1 MSVRRTV
8 TIDFAR
14 PSGAIAGPTAGHRAE
29 KPSSGFS
36 FDPGAW
42 VDMAYPCLETVMV
55 EAGGKKS
62 RRKAQFSSE
71 GFRKMI
77 AGFEAEKARREAEG
91 VDHSLLGNRD
101 HLALMR
107 DNGTEAYGWL
117 DGLKIGDDGHLWGHI
132 RWTSLGTEAA
142 LGGVYRFVSVE
153 VEDAEGDKKPAD
165 AVLEWNRIT
174 GFAVTNQ
181 PALEDLRPFC
191 HRAGGTIEERNQPKG
206 PKMENLK
213 KMLGLAPE
221 ATDADVE
228 AKVKE
233 LLDAKAEANSAAAEA
248 EMAKKAAAFSKTHAG
263 KFPDEAAAVAF
274 FRAAPEKAEELVGRF
289 RVVTPTAD
297 EAKKALDEQEK
308 KFVAAHSAKFEDATA
323 AQAFFRASPEKAEE
337 LVAKIRVPAVSHR
350 GGGNPDDVDGEGAL
364 TPKAA
369 FSKYQAMPEG
379 PEKEKFFD
387 AHVLAINTGELESK
401 SGK

>member
-1 MSVRRTV
+1 MSARRV
-8 TIDFAR
+8 IVIDFAG
-14 PSGAIAGPTAGHRAE
+14 PSRAIAGPSAGHRAE
-29 KPSSGFS
+29 KPASGFT
-36 FDPGAW
+36 FDPEAW

-62 RRKAQFSSE
+62 RRKAKFSAE

-77 AGFEAEKARREAEG
+77 AGFEAEKARRAAEG
-91 VDHSLLGNRD
+91 KDHSLLGNKD
-101 HLALMR
+101 HLALLR

-132 RWTSLGTEAA
+132 KWTSLGVEAA
-142 LGGVYRFVSVE
+142 TGGVYRFVSVE

-191 HRAGGTIEERNQPKG
+191 HRVGGETIEEEKQPKG

-213 KMLGLAPE
+213 KMLGLEPT

-233 LLDAKAEANSAAAEA
+233 LLEAKASADSAAAEA
-248 EMAKKAAAFSKTHAG
+248 DMAKKAAAFSKTHAG

-289 RVVTPTAD
+289 RVVTPD
-297 EAKKALDEQEK
+297 PSEEKKKLDEQEK
-308 KFVAAHSAKFEDATA
+308 KFVAEHSAKFEDAQA
-323 AQAFFRASPEKAEE
+323 AQDFFRACTEKAAT

-350 GGGNPDDVDGEGAL
+350 GGGSPEEKGAMTPSAAYSKHESMPD
-364 TPKAA
+364 
-369 FSKYQAMPEG
+369 G
-379 PEKEKFFD
+379 PEKDKFFD
-387 AHVLAINTGELESK
+387 EHVEAINAGAVEAK
-401 SGK
+401 ARK

>member
-1 MSVRRTV
+1 MSARRIV
-8 TIDFAR
+8 VIDFAGPSR
-14 PSGAIAGPTAGHRAE
+14 PIAGPTAGHRAE
-29 KPSSGFS
+29 NQAIGFS
-36 FDPGAW
+36 FDPEAW

-62 RRKAQFSSE
+62 RRKARFTAE
-71 GFRKMI
+71 GFRAMI
-77 AGFEAEKARREAEG
+77 AGFEEVKARRAAEG
-91 VDHSLLGNRD
+91 KDHSLLGNKD
-101 HLALMR
+101 HLALLR

-132 RWTSLGTEAA
+132 KWTSLGVEAA
-142 LGGVYRFVSVE
+142 TGGVYRFVSVE
-153 VEDAEGDKKPAD
+153 VEDAEGEQKPAD

-191 HRAGGTIEERNQPKG
+191 HRAQPIEKEKQPKG

-221 ATDADVE
+221 ATDAEVE

-233 LLDAKAEANSAAAEA
+233 LLDAKAAADSAKAEA
-248 EMAKKAAAFSKTHAG
+248 EMAKKAAAFSKTHAA

-274 FRAAPEKAEELVGRF
+274 YRAAPEKAEELVGRF

-297 EAKKALDEQEK
+297 ELAADLDKKGKEFAAK
-308 KFVAAHSAKFEDATA
+308 HSAKFEDAQA
-323 AQAFFRASPEKAEE
+323 AQDFFRASPEQAET
-337 LVAKIRVPAVSHR
+337 LVSKIRVPAVAHR
-350 GGGNPDDVDGEGAL
+350 VGGSPEDKGAL
-364 TPKAA
+364 TPSAA
-369 FSKYQAMPEG
+369 HSKWTSMPEG
-379 PEKEKFFD
+379 PEKDAFLD
-387 AHVLAINTGELESK
+387 AHAALINEGAPKKEDK
-401 SGK
+401 